1 MSSEMIA
8 GIHPTRMELL
18 ILKRRRSLA
27 EKGHDL
33 LKEKRDALIMEFFD
47 ILEDTRKLRSDV
59 NNALKEAYEALAMAK
74 MVMGPLKVEEVASG
88 VPPILALDVSTRNV
102 MGVRVPLLRV
112 EEKPETAVISSYGF
126 TDTSAKLDEAVE
138 KFRNALKAIIRL
150 AETEAAVKRLAE
162 EIEKTKRRVNA
173 LKYIIIPRITN
184 TIKFIEL
191 HLEEREREDLF
202 RMKRIKSIL
211 ASKAS

>member
-1 MSSEMIA
+1 
-8 GIHPTRMELL
+8 MELL
-18 ILKRRRSLA
+18 ILKRRKNLA
-27 EKGHDL
+27 DKGHDL

-47 ILEDTRKLRSDV
+47 ILEDIRKLRSDV
-59 NNALKEAYEALAMAK
+59 NDALKEAYDALSLAK
-74 MVMGPLKVEEVASG
+74 MVMGPLKVEEVATS
-88 VPPILALDVSTRNV
+88 VLPILELDVSTRNV

-112 EEKPETAVISSYGF
+112 EEKAESTLVSSYGF

-150 AETEAAVKRLAE
+150 AETEAAVRRLAE

-184 TIKFIEL
+184 TIQFIEL

-211 ASKAS
+211 AAKAA

>member
-1 MSSEMIA
+1 MPSEMIA

-88 VPPILALDVSTRNV
+88 VPSILALDVSTRNV

-112 EEKPETAVISSYGF
+112 EEKPEPAAISSYGF

-211 ASKAS
+211 ASKTS

>member
-1 MSSEMIA
+1 MSSEIIP

-18 ILKRRRSLA
+18 MLKRRKNLA

-47 ILEDTRKLRSDV
+47 ILEDVRKLRNDV
-59 NNALKEAYEALAMAK
+59 NEALKEAYDALAMTK
-74 MVMGPLKVEEVASG
+74 MIMGPLKVEEVATSI
-88 VPPILALDVSTRNV
+88 PPILELDVSTRNV

-112 EEKPETAVISSYGF
+112 EEKSESTLISSYGF

-173 LKYIIIPRITN
+173 LKYIIIPRLTN
-184 TIKFIEL
+184 TILFIEL

-211 ASKAS
+211 AAKS

>member
-1 MSSEMIA
+1 
-8 GIHPTRMELL
+8 MELL
-18 ILKRRRSLA
+18 MLKRRKNLA

-47 ILEDTRKLRSDV
+47 ILEDVRKLRNDV
-59 NNALKEAYEALAMAK
+59 NEALKEAYDALAMTK
-74 MVMGPLKVEEVASG
+74 MIMGPLKVEEVATSI
-88 VPPILALDVSTRNV
+88 PPILELDVSTRNV

-112 EEKPETAVISSYGF
+112 EEKSESTLISSYGF

-173 LKYIIIPRITN
+173 LKYIIIPRLTN
-184 TIKFIEL
+184 TILFIEL

-211 ASKAS
+211 AAKS

>member
-1 MSSEMIA
+1 MIA

>member
-1 MSSEMIA
+1 LSSEMIA

>member
-1 MSSEMIA
+1 
-8 GIHPTRMELL
+8 
-18 ILKRRRSLA
+18 
-27 EKGHDL
+27 
-33 LKEKRDALIMEFFD
+33 
-47 ILEDTRKLRSDV
+47 
-59 NNALKEAYEALAMAK
+59 MAK

-102 MGVRVPLLRV
+102 MGVRDPLLRV

>member
-1 MSSEMIA
+1 
-8 GIHPTRMELL
+8 MELL
-18 ILKRRRSLA
+18 MLKKRKNLA

-47 ILEDTRKLRSDV
+47 ILEDVRKLRSDV
-59 NNALKEAYEALAMAK
+59 VEALKGAYDALAITK
-74 MVMGPLKVEEVASG
+74 MIMGPLKVEEVAIG
-88 VPPILALDVSTRNV
+88 IPPILELDVSTRNV

-112 EEKPETAVISSYGF
+112 EEKSESTLISSYGF

-138 KFRNALKAIIRL
+138 KFRDALKAIIRL

-173 LKYIIIPRITN
+173 LKYVIIPRLTN
-184 TIKFIEL
+184 TILFIEL

-211 ASKAS
+211 AAKSE

>member
-1 MSSEMIA
+1 MSNELLP

-18 ILKRRRSLA
+18 ILKKRKNLA

-47 ILEDTRKLRSDV
+47 ILEDIRKLRTDV
-59 NNALKEAYEALAMAK
+59 NNAFKEAYDALATAK
-74 MVMGPLKVEEVASG
+74 MVMGPLKVEEVATS
-88 VPPILALDVSTRNV
+88 VPPILELDVSTRNV

-112 EEKPETAVISSYGF
+112 EEKSESTSISSYGF

-184 TIKFIEL
+184 TIQFIEL

-211 ASKAS
+211 AAKA

>member
-1 MSSEMIA
+1 MIP

-18 ILKRRRSLA
+18 MLKRRKNLA

-47 ILEDTRKLRSDV
+47 ILEDVRKLRNDV
-59 NNALKEAYEALAMAK
+59 NVALKEAYDALAITK
-74 MVMGPLKVEEVASG
+74 MVMGPLKVEEVATSI
-88 VPPILALDVSTRNV
+88 PPLLELDVSTRNV

-112 EEKPETAVISSYGF
+112 EEKSESTLISSYGF

-138 KFRNALKAIIRL
+138 KFREALKAIIRL

-173 LKYIIIPRITN
+173 LKYVIIPRLTN
-184 TIKFIEL
+184 TIQFIEL

-211 ASKAS
+211 ATKSS

>member
-1 MSSEMIA
+1 MIA

-112 EEKPETAVISSYGF
+112 EEKPEAALISSYGF

>member
-1 MSSEMIA
+1 MSSGIIP

-18 ILKRRRSLA
+18 MLKKRKNLA

-47 ILEDTRKLRSDV
+47 ILEDVRKLRSDV
-59 NNALKEAYEALAMAK
+59 VEALKGAYDALAITK
-74 MVMGPLKVEEVASG
+74 MIMGPLKVEEVAIG
-88 VPPILALDVSTRNV
+88 IPPILELDVSTRNV

-112 EEKPETAVISSYGF
+112 EEKSESTLISSYGF

-138 KFRNALKAIIRL
+138 KFRDALKAIIRL

-173 LKYIIIPRITN
+173 LKYVIIPRLTN
-184 TIKFIEL
+184 TILFIEL

-211 ASKAS
+211 AAKSE

>member
-1 MSSEMIA
+1 MSSELLP

-18 ILKRRRSLA
+18 VLKRRKNLA

-47 ILEDTRKLRSDV
+47 ILEDIRKLRGDV
-59 NNALKEAYEALAMAK
+59 NNALKEAYDALAVAK
-74 MVMGPLKVEEVASG
+74 MVMGPLKVEEVAMS
-88 VPPILALDVSTRNV
+88 VPPILELDVSTRNV
-102 MGVRVPLLRV
+102 MGVRVPLMRV
-112 EEKPETAVISSYGF
+112 KEKSESALISSYGF

-138 KFRNALKAIIRL
+138 KFRSALKAIIRL

-173 LKYIIIPRITN
+173 LKYIILPRITN
-184 TIKFIEL
+184 TIQFIEL

-211 ASKAS
+211 AAKSS

>member
-1 MSSEMIA
+1 MSSEIIP

-18 ILKRRRSLA
+18 MLKRRKDLA

-47 ILEDTRKLRSDV
+47 ILEDVRKLRNDV
-59 NNALKEAYEALAMAK
+59 NEALKEAYDALAMTK
-74 MVMGPLKVEEVASG
+74 MIMGPLKVEEVATSI
-88 VPPILALDVSTRNV
+88 PPILELDVSTRNV

-112 EEKPETAVISSYGF
+112 EEKSESTLISSYGF

-173 LKYIIIPRITN
+173 LKYIIIPRLTN
-184 TIKFIEL
+184 TILFIEL

-211 ASKAS
+211 AAKS

>member
-1 MSSEMIA
+1 
-8 GIHPTRMELL
+8 MELL
-18 ILKRRRSLA
+18 ILKKRKNLA

-47 ILEDTRKLRSDV
+47 ILEDIRKLRTDV
-59 NNALKEAYEALAMAK
+59 NNALKEAYDALATAK
-74 MVMGPLKVEEVASG
+74 MVMGPLKVEEVATS
-88 VPPILALDVSTRNV
+88 VPPILELDVSTRNV

-112 EEKPETAVISSYGF
+112 EEKSESTSISSYGF

-184 TIKFIEL
+184 TIQFIEL

-211 ASKAS
+211 AAKA

>member
-1 MSSEMIA
+1 MIP

-18 ILKRRRSLA
+18 MLKRRKVLA

-47 ILEDTRKLRSDV
+47 ILEDVRKLRNDV
-59 NNALKEAYEALAMAK
+59 NEALKEAYDALAMTK
-74 MVMGPLKVEEVASG
+74 MIMGPLKVEEVATSI
-88 VPPILALDVSTRNV
+88 PPILELDVSTRNV

-112 EEKPETAVISSYGF
+112 EEKSESTLISSYGF

-173 LKYIIIPRITN
+173 LKYVIIPRLTN
-184 TIKFIEL
+184 TILFIEL

-211 ASKAS
+211 AAKS

>member
-1 MSSEMIA
+1 
-8 GIHPTRMELL
+8 MELL
-18 ILKRRRSLA
+18 MLKRRKNLA

-47 ILEDTRKLRSDV
+47 ILEDVRKLRNDV
-59 NNALKEAYEALAMAK
+59 NNALKEAYDALALAK
-74 MVMGPLKVEEVASG
+74 MIMGPLKVEEVAASI
-88 VPPILALDVSTRNV
+88 PSILKLDVSTRNV
-102 MGVRVPLLRV
+102 MGVRVPLLRM
-112 EEKPETAVISSYGF
+112 EEAESTQISSYGF
-126 TDTSAKLDEAVE
+126 IDTSAKLDEAVE
-138 KFRNALKAIIRL
+138 KFREALKAIIRL

-173 LKYIIIPRITN
+173 LKYVIIPRLTN
-184 TIKFIEL
+184 TIQFIEL

-211 ASKAS
+211 AAKS

>member
-1 MSSEMIA
+1 MSNELLP

-18 ILKRRRSLA
+18 ILKRRKNLA

-47 ILEDTRKLRSDV
+47 ILEDIRKLRGDV
-59 NNALKEAYEALAMAK
+59 NNALKEAYDALSIAK
-74 MVMGPLKVEEVASG
+74 MIMGPLKVEEVATS
-88 VPPILALDVSTRNV
+88 VPPILELDVSTRNV

-112 EEKPETAVISSYGF
+112 EEKSESTLISSYGF

-173 LKYIIIPRITN
+173 LKYIIIPRIAN
-184 TIKFIEL
+184 TIQFIEL

-211 ASKAS
+211 AAKA

>member
-1 MSSEMIA
+1 MSSEIIA

-18 ILKRRRSLA
+18 ILKRRKNLA

-47 ILEDTRKLRSDV
+47 ILEDVRKLRNDV
-59 NNALKEAYEALAMAK
+59 NEALKEAYDALAMTK
-74 MVMGPLKVEEVASG
+74 MIMGPLKVEEVASSI
-88 VPPILALDVSTRNV
+88 PPILELDVSTRNV

-112 EEKPETAVISSYGF
+112 EEKSESTLISSYGF

-173 LKYIIIPRITN
+173 LKYVIIPRLTN
-184 TIKFIEL
+184 TILFIEL

-211 ASKAS
+211 AAKS

>member
-1 MSSEMIA
+1 MSNELLP

-18 ILKRRRSLA
+18 ILKKRKNLA

-47 ILEDTRKLRSDV
+47 ILEDIRKLRTDV
-59 NNALKEAYEALAMAK
+59 NNALKEAYDALATAK
-74 MVMGPLKVEEVASG
+74 MVMGPLKVEEVATS
-88 VPPILALDVSTRNV
+88 VPPILELDVSTRNV

-112 EEKPETAVISSYGF
+112 EEKSESTSISSYGF

-184 TIKFIEL
+184 TIQFIEL

-211 ASKAS
+211 AAKA

>member
-1 MSSEMIA
+1 MSSEMIP

-18 ILKRRRSLA
+18 ILKRRKVLA

-47 ILEDTRKLRSDV
+47 ILEDVRKLRNDV
-59 NNALKEAYEALAMAK
+59 NEALKEAYDALAMTK
-74 MVMGPLKVEEVASG
+74 MIMGPLKVEEVATSI
-88 VPPILALDVSTRNV
+88 PPILELDVSTRNV

-112 EEKPETAVISSYGF
+112 EEKSESTLISSYGF

-173 LKYIIIPRITN
+173 LKYVIIPRLTN
-184 TIKFIEL
+184 TILFIEL

-211 ASKAS
+211 AAKS

>member
-1 MSSEMIA
+1 MSSEMIP

-18 ILKRRRSLA
+18 MLKRRKNLA

-47 ILEDTRKLRSDV
+47 ILEDVRKLRNDV
-59 NNALKEAYEALAMAK
+59 NVALKEAYDALAITK
-74 MVMGPLKVEEVASG
+74 MVMGPLKVEEVATSI
-88 VPPILALDVSTRNV
+88 PPILELDVSTRNV

-112 EEKPETAVISSYGF
+112 EEKSESTLISSYGF

-138 KFRNALKAIIRL
+138 KFREALKAIIRL

-173 LKYIIIPRITN
+173 LKYVIIPRLTN
-184 TIKFIEL
+184 TIQFIEL

-211 ASKAS
+211 AAKSS

>member
-1 MSSEMIA
+1 MSSEIIA

-18 ILKRRRSLA
+18 ILKRRKNLA

-47 ILEDTRKLRSDV
+47 ILEDVRKLRNDV
-59 NNALKEAYEALAMAK
+59 NEALKEAYDALAMTK
-74 MVMGPLKVEEVASG
+74 MIMGPLKVEEVASSI
-88 VPPILALDVSTRNV
+88 PPILELDVSTRNV

-112 EEKPETAVISSYGF
+112 EEKSESTLISSYGF

-173 LKYIIIPRITN
+173 LKYVIIPRLTN
-184 TIKFIEL
+184 TILFIEL

-211 ASKAS
+211 AEKS

>member
-1 MSSEMIA
+1 
-8 GIHPTRMELL
+8 MELL

>member
-1 MSSEMIA
+1 MSSEIIA

-18 ILKRRRSLA
+18 ILKRRKDLA

-47 ILEDTRKLRSDV
+47 ILEDVRKLRNDV
-59 NNALKEAYEALAMAK
+59 NEALKEAYDALAMTK
-74 MVMGPLKVEEVASG
+74 MIMGPLKVEEVASSI
-88 VPPILALDVSTRNV
+88 PPILELDVSTRNV

-112 EEKPETAVISSYGF
+112 EEKSESTLISSYGF

-173 LKYIIIPRITN
+173 LKYVIIPRLTN
-184 TIKFIEL
+184 TILFIEL

-211 ASKAS
+211 AAKS

>member
-1 MSSEMIA
+1 
-8 GIHPTRMELL
+8 MELL
-18 ILKRRRSLA
+18 ILKRRKNLA

-47 ILEDTRKLRSDV
+47 ILEDIRKLRGDV
-59 NNALKEAYEALAMAK
+59 NSALKEAYDALAVAK
-74 MVMGPLKVEEVASG
+74 MIMGPLKVEEVATS
-88 VPPILALDVSTRNV
+88 VPPILELDVSTRNV
-102 MGVRVPLLRV
+102 MGVRVPLFRV
-112 EEKPETAVISSYGF
+112 EEKSESALISSYGF
-126 TDTSAKLDEAVE
+126 MDTSAKLDEAVE
-138 KFRNALKAIIRL
+138 KFRGALKAIIRL

-184 TIKFIEL
+184 TIQFIEL

-211 ASKAS
+211 AAKSS